1 MSGLLRKLAGLGG
14 RDRIATLLDEVDP
27 SAATRL
33 RVTTSDAGRYLLGLA
48 EWDDRLR
55 DLLEHEAEV
64 RAALERSGYW
74 EEYDEWRIGTVST
87 NRIERQESIYR
98 VSSECD
104 GTYAATVGS
113 LQVAIEATQVL
124 FGLSRDLFWE
134 VGWASW
140 ERPSAKHAVRKPYL
154 ARIAR
159 EAAKSARARPTRID
173 WQGGTG
179 YEVVVERGCISMTCV
194 SPTLERATQFAG
206 VFEAVSADLIRVLD
220 WR

>member
-1 MSGLLRKLAGLGG
+1 VSGLLRKLAGLGS

-27 SAATRL
+27 SAAARL

-55 DLLEHEAEV
+55 ELLDHEADV

-87 NRIERQESIYR
+87 NRIERDRSSYR

-113 LQVAIEATQVL
+113 LPVALEATQVL
-124 FGLSRDLFWE
+124 FALARDLFWE

-140 ERPSAKHAVRKPYL
+140 EGPSTTHGVRKPYL

-159 EAAKSARARPTRID
+159 EAAKSARTRPARID
-173 WQGGTG
+173 WHGGTA

-194 SPTLERATQFAG
+194 SPTIERATQFAG
-206 VFEAVSADLIRVLD
+206 LFETVSADLIRVLD